1 MKEYHKA
8 IVTYDAGLKLEPG
21 NAELKAAHQKTIMA
35 IQTGAMAGGE
45 HDQQRAE
52 QAMKDPEIQQIL
64 MDPMVK
70 IVLER
75 MQNDPKAAQEV
86 MSDPVMGAK
95 IQKLI
100 MAGIIKMG

>member
-1 MKEYHKA
+1 
-8 IVTYDAGLKLEPG
+8 
-21 NAELKAAHQKTIMA
+21 
-35 IQTGAMAGGE
+35 
-45 HDQQRAE
+45 
-52 QAMKDPEIQQIL
+52 

-100 MAGIIKMG
+100 MAGIIKMGWDSNEKQLWIHHMIEWLNTNIA